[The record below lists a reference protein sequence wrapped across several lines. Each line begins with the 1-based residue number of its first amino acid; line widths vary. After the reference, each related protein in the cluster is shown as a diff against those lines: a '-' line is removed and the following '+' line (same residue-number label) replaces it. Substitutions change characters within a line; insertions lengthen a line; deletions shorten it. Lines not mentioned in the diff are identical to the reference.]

1 MSIVKQPT
9 FLDEY
14 LFYKLK
20 HNPKVGEFP
29 LNFSDISY
37 DASSYITENFYEYI
51 DVSYKD
57 IKDLAL
63 EKGAFQHINMM
74 NKDYICS
81 YTWIFRDRLLN
92 LLKDRIAEY
101 KKSYKMDAE
110 LKEAFSKEG
119 VNTDTI
125 DSVYKEWNAKRL
137 YFISNKN
144 VINFNR
150 HYGMIDKIRADLIS
164 LNSSLL
170 DKGLPTFILNPR
182 YKKDFIYK
190 DGKKIA
196 ADYMSFR
203 IYNDLALTKNDI
215 EKGADYYKNANER
228 MRSEWVNDFID
239 EHDGFSLTDLGD
251 MSANFPNLLYCI
263 KNGVYLDKDFHTEI
277 AEKYGIE
284 RRVAKLASVACCF
297 NQTKKQVVYHIIKE
311 ADAET
316 KELFMKSSL
325 ISEKTGLLINRN
337 SYVDLFHE
345 WLKDNAVN
353 EYMRNSL
360 DMLTS
365 WEACHDEYSN
375 DLCNADLCE
384 FSSIVEMRVIIEAYK
399 KGFIIYNAYDHGY
412 CFNGNYDWKG
422 EYKKWAEEYA
432 IEFNRLMQ
440 LDRIGYRNP
449 KDYCRLNLH
458 HFASKIS
465 GKIGGKIGGKKKGKR
480 NALGKR
486 NSLGKRNAAKD
497 DVFNYVIEYGI
508 DEAQRKYGWNKNNK
522 AYWNR
527 RLKKYNAE
535 HNN

>member
-1 MSIVKQPT
+1 MLVNQPV

-14 LFYKLK
+14 LFNKLQ
-20 HNPKVGEFP
+20 HSPKVGEFS
-29 LNFSDISY
+29 LNFGDISY
-37 DASSYITENFYEYI
+37 DASSYITEEFYEYI
-51 DVSYKD
+51 NVSYKD
-57 IKDLAL
+57 VKDLTL
-63 EKGAFQHINMM
+63 EKDAFQHTSMM

-81 YTWIFRDRLLN
+81 YTFTFRDRLLE
-92 LLKDRIAEY
+92 LLKNRIAEY

-110 LKEAFSKEG
+110 LKEALKNEG
-119 VNTDTI
+119 VNTDAI
-125 DSVYKEWNAKRL
+125 DSVYKEWIAKRL
-137 YFISNKN
+137 YSISNKD

-150 HYGMIDKIRADLIS
+150 HYGMIDKIRADLVNLNADLIS
-164 LNSSLL
+164 R
-170 DKGLPTFILNPR
+170 GLPTFILNPS
-182 YKKDFIYK
+182 YKKDFIYE
-190 DGKKIA
+190 DHKKTA
-196 ADYMSFR
+196 ADYHSFR
-203 IYNDLALTKNDI
+203 IYNDLAITKNDI

-228 MRSEWVNDFID
+228 MRSDWINDFID
-239 EHDGFSLTDLGD
+239 QHEGFQLTDLGD

-284 RRVAKLASVACCF
+284 RRIAKLASVACCF
-297 NQTKKQVVYHIIKE
+297 NQTKKQVIYHIIKG

-316 KELFMKSSL
+316 RELFMKSGM
-325 ISEKTGLLINRN
+325 ISEKTGLLKNRT
-337 SYVDLFHE
+337 SYVDLFHD
-345 WLKDNAVN
+345 WLKENAVN
-353 EYMRNSL
+353 EYIKNSL

-365 WEACHDEYSN
+365 WEACHEEYAN
-375 DLCNADLCE
+375 DLCKADLCE
-384 FSSIVEMRVIIEAYK
+384 FSSIVEARVIIEAYK

-449 KDYCRLNLH
+449 KDYARLDLH
-458 HFASKIS
+458 HFAGKIS
-465 GKIGGKIGGKKKGKR
+465 GKISGKIGGKKKGKR
-480 NALGKR
+480 NA
-486 NSLGKRNAAKD
+486 LGKRNAAKD

-508 DEAQRKYGWNKNNK
+508 DEAQKKYGWDKNNK

>member
-1 MSIVKQPT
+1 MSIVKQPA

-14 LFYKLK
+14 LLNKLK
-20 HNPKVGEFP
+20 YMPKVGEFP

-51 DVSYKD
+51 DVSYKKLD
-57 IKDLAL
+57 EMEHLKYS
-63 EKGAFQHINMM
+63 AFSNFNMM

-110 LKEAFSKEG
+110 LKEAFSKEK
-119 VNTDTI
+119 VNTDAI
-125 DSVYKEWNAKRL
+125 DSVYKEWKIKQL
-137 YFISNKN
+137 YSVSNKS

-150 HYGMIDKIRADLIS
+150 HYGMIDKIRNDLVNLNLDLIS
-164 LNSSLL
+164 R
-170 DKGLPTFILNPR
+170 GLPTFILNPR

-228 MRSEWVNDFID
+228 MRSEWIDDFID

-297 NQTKKQVVYHIIKE
+297 NQTKKQVIYHIIKE

-316 KELFMKSSL
+316 KELFMKSGM

-365 WEACHDEYSN
+365 WEACHDEYAN

-422 EYKKWAEEYA
+422 EYKRWAEEYA

-458 HFASKIS
+458 HFANKISGKIS

-480 NALGKR
+480 NA
-486 NSLGKRNAAKD
+486 LGKRNAAKD

-508 DEAQRKYGWNKNNK
+508 DEAQRKYGWDKNNK

-535 HNN
+535 HNS